1 MKRFERTEL
10 LLGRAAFEKLLA
22 ARVTV
27 CGLGAVGSYAVE
39 ALARAGIG
47 RITLIDFDKIKPSN
61 FNRQLYALES
71 TVGKFKADVAQMRI
85 RDINPACV
93 VEVKKVFIEGAT
105 VDGLLADAPHAVIDA
120 IDSLSPKVILISACV
135 KKGLFLVSS
144 LGAASRMDPSCVRAG
159 DISETRNCPLGRM
172 IRKKLH
178 RLGIYKG
185 VRCVYS
191 LERASGNTHVCAP
204 EKEEFDR
211 GRPRRPIGSI
221 SYMTG
226 IFGLMAAGEVIRYI
240 ISKESPQ

>member
-1 MKRFERTEL
+1 MKRFERTL
-10 LLGRAAFEKLLA
+10 LLIGTETFEKLRR

-39 ALARAGIG
+39 ALARAGVG
-47 RITLIDFDKIKPSN
+47 KLTLVDFDKVKPSN
-61 FNRQLYALES
+61 FNRQLFALDS
-71 TVGKFKADVAQMRI
+71 TVGQFKADVAEQRV
-85 RDINPACV
+85 RDINPACI
-93 VEVKKVFIEGAT
+93 VENKKLFIEGAT
-105 VDGLLADAPHAVIDA
+105 VDGLLADTPDAVVDA

-144 LGAASRMDPSCVRAG
+144 LGAASRMDPAAVRCG

-178 RLGIYKG
+178 KQGVFEG

-191 LERASGNTHVCAP
+191 LEAAKGNTLVCAP

-226 IFGLMAAGEVIRYI
+226 IFGLTAAGEAIRHI
-240 ISKESPQ
+240 ISKT

>member
-1 MKRFERTEL
+1 MNRFSRTQL
-10 LLGRAAFEKLLA
+10 LLGQESFDKLA
-22 ARVTV
+22 NARVTV

-47 RITLIDFDKIKPSN
+47 RLTLVDFDKVKPSN

-71 TVGKFKADVAQMRI
+71 TVGRFKADVAQERVAQ
-85 RDINPACV
+85 INPACV
-93 VEVKKVFIEGAT
+93 VEVKKLFIEGAT

-144 LGAASRMDPSCVRAG
+144 LGAASRMDSSLVRCA
-159 DISETRNCPLGRM
+159 DIAETKICPLGRM

-191 LERASGNTHVCAP
+191 LEPAKGNTHVVAP
-204 EKEEFDR
+204 EHEEFDR

-226 IFGLMAAGEVIRYI
+226 IFGLIAAGEVIRHI
-240 ISKESPQ
+240 ISKT

>member
-1 MKRFERTEL
+1 MKRFERTRL
-10 LLGRAAFEKLLA
+10 LLGQDTFEKLVK

-47 RITLIDFDKIKPSN
+47 RLTLVDFDKVKQSN

-71 TVGKFKADVAQMRI
+71 TVGFFKADVAEKRVLE
-85 RDINPACV
+85 INPKCT
-93 VEVKKVFIEGAT
+93 VEKKKIFIEGGT
-105 VDGLLADAPHAVIDA
+105 VDELLSDSPDAVVDA
-120 IDSLSPKVILISACV
+120 IDSLSPKVILMAACV

-144 LGAASRMDPSCVRAG
+144 FGAASRMDPAAVRTG

-178 RLGIYKG
+178 KQGIYEG
-185 VRCVYS
+185 IRCVFS
-191 LERASGNTHVCAP
+191 LEEAKGNTHVCAP

-221 SYMTG
+221 SYITG
-226 IFGLMAAGEVIRYI
+226 IFGLTAAGEVIRHI
-240 ISKESPQ
+240 ISKT

>member
-47 RITLIDFDKIKPSN
+47 RITLVDFDKIKQSN

-93 VEVKKVFIEGAT
+93 VEVKKMFIEGAT
-105 VDGLLADAPHAVIDA
+105 IDGLLADAPDAVIDA

-135 KKGLFLVSS
+135 TKGLFLVSS

-159 DISETRNCPLGRM
+159 DIAETRNCPLGRM

-191 LERASGNTHVCAP
+191 LEQASGNAHVCAP

-221 SYMTG
+221 SYITG

-240 ISKESPQ
+240 ISKESPG